1 MLNELKDLLRPL
13 CSRRMLASLSAAVLL
28 LGVSLGA
35 AWLGNGKQPKL
46 PTTATVTDQAQTT
59 TSTTTTTTTTT
70 VTYRVE
76 ITADGETHIADVL
89 GGTVAEAIAAAGIT
103 LGEWDTLSVEG
114 NTPIAA
120 DTAVRV
126 TRVELEFYTQTESV
140 AHGLKIE
147 RDKTHDWGW
156 ETVSRKGQNG
166 EQQVTYCK
174 RYEDGELVS
183 TEPTAFNLTR
193 DPIDEILVKGTKPLY
208 NRTIEVGGITLE
220 LDEKGQPKN
229 YKALHSGSATAY
241 TAPAGAG
248 TSIGMKAQEGVVAID
263 PDLIPYRSKLYIV
276 SADGKFVYGYAVA
289 GDTGGAAMNGHIVVD
304 VFYDT
309 YEECVMF
316 GRRDMN
322 VYVIG

>member
-59 TSTTTTTTTTT
+59 TSTTTTTTT

-126 TRVELEFYTQTESV
+126 TRV
-140 AHGLKIE
+140 
-147 RDKTHDWGW
+147 
-156 ETVSRKGQNG
+156 
-166 EQQVTYCK
+166 
-174 RYEDGELVS
+174 
-183 TEPTAFNLTR
+183 
-193 DPIDEILVKGTKPLY
+193 
-208 NRTIEVGGITLE
+208 
-220 LDEKGQPKN
+220 
-229 YKALHSGSATAY
+229 
-241 TAPAGAG
+241 
-248 TSIGMKAQEGVVAID
+248 
-263 PDLIPYRSKLYIV
+263 KL
-276 SADGKFVYGYAVA
+276 
-289 GDTGGAAMNGHIVVD
+289 
-304 VFYDT
+304 
-309 YEECVMF
+309 
-316 GRRDMN
+316 
-322 VYVIG
+322 

>member
-1 MLNELKDLLRPL
+1 MKWNEWLQIFRPL
-13 CSRRMLASLSAAVLL
+13 NNRRTLSALCVTVLL
-28 LGVSLGA
+28 FGLTVGA
-35 AWLGNGKQPKL
+35 AWLSEGTTDL
-46 PTTATVTDQAQTT
+46 PVGLTVSPQN
-59 TSTTTTTTTTT
+59 TTTTTTATTTTT

-76 ITADGETHIADVL
+76 VTADGETHTAHVL
-89 GGTVAEAIAAAGIT
+89 GGTVAEAVAAADVT
-103 LGEWDTLSVEG
+103 LGEWDTLSVDGEMSI
-114 NTPIAA
+114 TS
-120 DTAVRV
+120 DMAVKV
-126 TRVELEFYTQTESV
+126 TRVRLEIYTQSETVPYE
-140 AHGLKIE
+140 LLIE
-147 RDKTHDWGW
+147 RDKTQEWGY
-156 ETVSRKGQNG
+156 ETVKQNG
-166 EQQVTYCK
+166 KNGEKQVTYCA

-183 TEPTAFNLTR
+183 TEATASSITRQPT
-193 DPIDEILVKGTKPLY
+193 DEILVKGTKPLY

-248 TSIGMKAQEGVVAID
+248 TSIGMKAQEGVVAVD